1 MMKTVK
7 EGMVTIKI
15 PSFDKVSSKA
25 PVFYNPNMEL
35 NRDISVLAIQQFQKE
50 KKSRIK
56 IADIFAGS
64 GIRGIRYHVEIGGV
78 ESVLANDINPLAVE
92 FIEKNSKLNNAH
104 VDITMED
111 ANILLRKNRG
121 VFDVVDID
129 PFGTPSPF
137 IESAGYSLKKGSLLC
152 VTATDT
158 SSLCGT
164 YKKPCIRKYN
174 AVPLKTEYCHEN
186 GLRILAG
193 FTSLTLA
200 KYKKYIKVRL
210 AYSSQHYMRL
220 YLEIGKGAAK
230 TDKSLKNNIGFI
242 YHCHNCLSRSLEY
255 GMLPILPLE
264 CPQCGGKT
272 DFSGPL
278 WIGELEDENFIKG
291 MIKLL
296 PEKRLN
302 KKGETLKLL
311 KLLEGESG
319 MPPTFYDIH
328 KICSKMGISAPP
340 LKKIMEKLQ
349 EKGFKATRSHCK
361 ATGIKTNAPIIELK
375 KSIKSI
381 HNLTCH
387 GCNNIVG
394 PPHF

>member
-1 MMKTVK
+1 MRVN
-7 EGMVTIKI
+7 EGRVTIKI

-25 PVFYNPNMEL
+25 PVFYNPSMEL

-50 KKSRIK
+50 KKSKIK
-56 IADIFAGS
+56 IADLFAGS
-64 GIRGIRYHVEIGGV
+64 GIRGIRYRLEIEGA
-78 ESVLANDINPLAVE
+78 ERVLANDINPVAVE
-92 FIEKNSKLNNAH
+92 FIKRNSELNKAP

-111 ANILLRKNRG
+111 ANILLRKNKG
-121 VFDVVDID
+121 VFDVADID

-137 IESAGYSLKKGSLLC
+137 IESAGYSLKDGSLLC

-193 FTSLTLA
+193 FISLTLA
-200 KYKKYIKVRL
+200 KYKKYIKTRL

-220 YLEIGKGAAK
+220 YLEIGKGASK
-230 TDKSLKNNIGFI
+230 TDKSLKENIGFI
-242 YHCHNCLSRSLEY
+242 YHCHNCLFRSLEH
-255 GMLPILPLE
+255 GMLPILPRE
-264 CPQCGGKT
+264 CPQCNGKL

-291 MIKLL
+291 MIRSL
-296 PEKRLN
+296 PEKKLN
-302 KKGETLKLL
+302 KKKNILRLLKLL
-311 KLLEGESG
+311 KGESG
-319 MPPTFYDIH
+319 MPPTFYDTH
-328 KICSKMGISAPP
+328 KICSKMRISAPP
-340 LKKIMEKLQ
+340 LKKIMKTLQ

-361 ATGIKTNAPIIELK
+361 ATGIKTNAPIGRLK
-375 KSIKSI
+375 ESIKEVYS
-381 HNLTCH
+381 
-387 GCNNIVG
+387 
-394 PPHF
+394 